1 MASSHLEPA
10 AGDRRHSI
18 ASREGRCPTLEVA
31 PLGKVS
37 AGAVPPPT
45 ALKATYRSAGRP
57 TRSEVRRWSKFDC
70 ADFENDIPLKMCS
83 AGAQGLRWRLLAFMR
98 RAETRGHLAVGG
110 KPLSLRQ
117 ISGLVGFPSDEVERL
132 CSQLQPSRRRQG
144 MWPASPV
151 ICA

>member
-1 MASSHLEPA
+1 MASSHLEPG

-18 ASREGRCPTLEVA
+18 APREGRYLTLEVA
-31 PLGKVS
+31 PPGEAS
-37 AGAVPPPT
+37 AGAVRPSHRPEGT
-45 ALKATYRSAGRP
+45 HRSAGRP
-57 TRSEVRRWSKFDC
+57 ARSEVKRWSKFDWT
-70 ADFENDIPLKMCS
+70 DFEADIPLKMCS
-83 AGAQGLRWRLLAFMR
+83 AGAQGLWWRLLAFMH
-98 RAETRGHLAVGG
+98 RAEPRGHLALGG